1 MSSITLDLHTRFI
14 LLGGM
19 KILMLRRFPVKLVR
33 TVGIIFVL
41 ALLLVQ
47 RADACTS
54 FSVVT
59 KDGAIL
65 IGRSLEFGLVLDSKI
80 MIVPRGFKF
89 TSPAPN
95 GKEGLSWQAK
105 YGFVGMNT
113 KGADQTPDGL
123 NEAGLSVGL
132 LYLAGFAKYQEVGP
146 QDTSR
151 ALANLAVGNWML
163 SNFAT
168 VEEVKEAIK
177 NVVVF
182 DYLPPGYGSF
192 PLHFAIYDAK
202 GGALVIEYV
211 NGQRFV
217 YDNPVGVLTNSPP
230 FDWQL
235 TNLRNYINLTNL
247 NVASLKLGNF
257 VLEPLGQGTG
267 LLGVPGDY
275 TPPHRFVRAV
285 ALAYAS
291 VRPTTA
297 AEGANLA
304 FHILNNVDIPIGVV
318 ASKNPAP
325 TSTAG
330 PSTPKG
336 TIDTSGLEYDFTEWV
351 TVRDLTNKLFYFH
364 TYKNLAIRK
373 IDLKKLAFTGTTIQH
388 IDIESGE
395 QFVDTT
401 EKAK

>member
-1 MSSITLDLHTRFI
+1 
-14 LLGGM
+14 M
-19 KILMLRRFPVKLVR
+19 KILMLRRLPVKLVK
-33 TVGIIFVL
+33 TAGIIFVL

-54 FSVVT
+54 FSVVA

-65 IGRSLEFGLVLDSKI
+65 IGRSMEFGLLLDSKV

-89 TSPAPN
+89 TSPAPD

-113 KGADQTPDGL
+113 KGVDQTPDGL

-132 LYLAGFAKYQEVGP
+132 LYLPGFAKYQEVGA

-151 ALANLAVGNWML
+151 ALANLEVGNWML

-182 DYLPPGYGSF
+182 DYAPAGYGSF

-202 GGALVIEYV
+202 GASLVIEYV

-247 NVASLKLGNF
+247 NVTSLKLGNF

-267 LLGVPGDY
+267 LLGIPGDY

-291 VRPTTA
+291 VRPATS

-318 ASKNPAP
+318 ASKTAP

-330 PSTPKG
+330 SSTPKG
-336 TIDTSGLEYDFTEWV
+336 TTDASGLEYDFTEWV
-351 TVRDLTNKLFYFH
+351 TVRDLTNKLFYFR

-388 IDIESGE
+388 IDIQGGE
-395 QFVDTT
+395 QFVDAT

>member
-1 MSSITLDLHTRFI
+1 
-14 LLGGM
+14 M
-19 KILMLRRFPVKLVR
+19 KIWTLRRLPVKLVR
-33 TVGIIFVL
+33 SVGITFAL
-41 ALLLVQ
+41 ALLIIQPV
-47 RADACTS
+47 DACTS
-54 FSVVT
+54 FSVLA

-65 IGRSLEFGLVLDSKI
+65 IGRSLEFELRLESKV

-113 KGADQTPDGL
+113 RGDDQTPDGL

-132 LYLAGFAKYQEVGP
+132 LYLPGFAKYQEVGP

-151 ALANLAVGNWML
+151 ALANLEVGNWML

-182 DYLPPGYGSF
+182 DYVPPGYGSF

-202 GGALVIEYV
+202 GGAIVIEYV

-247 NVASLKLGNF
+247 NVTSLKLGNF
-257 VLEPLGQGTG
+257 ALQPLGQGTG
-267 LLGVPGDY
+267 LLGIPGDY

-285 ALAYAS
+285 ALAYGS
-291 VRPTTA
+291 IRPATA

-318 ASKNPAP
+318 ASKTEP
-325 TSTAG
+325 TSTPG
-330 PSTPKG
+330 SSTPKG
-336 TIDTSGLEYDFTEWV
+336 TTDASGLAYDFTEWV
-351 TVRDLTNKLFYFH
+351 TVRDLTNKLFYFR
-364 TYKNLAIRK
+364 TYKDLAIRK
-373 IDLKKLAFTGTTIQH
+373 IDLKKLPFTGKTIQH
-388 IDIESGE
+388 IDIEGGE
-395 QFVDTT
+395 QFVDAT

>member
-1 MSSITLDLHTRFI
+1 MFV
-14 LLGGM
+14 
-19 KILMLRRFPVKLVR
+19 LMLL
-33 TVGIIFVL
+33 L
-41 ALLLVQ
+41 AQ

-54 FSVVT
+54 FSVLA

-65 IGRSLEFGLVLDSKI
+65 IGRSLEFGLRLESKV

-89 TSPAPN
+89 TSPAPG
-95 GKEGLSWQAK
+95 GKDGLSWQAK

-113 KGADQTPDGL
+113 RGLDQTPDGL

-132 LYLAGFAKYQEVGP
+132 LYLPGFAKYQEVGA
-146 QDTSR
+146 QDRSR
-151 ALANLAVGNWML
+151 ALANLEVGNWIL

-182 DYLPPGYGSF
+182 DYALPGYGSF

-202 GGALVIEYV
+202 GGAIVIEYV

-247 NVASLKLGNF
+247 NVTSLKLGNF
-257 VLEPLGQGTG
+257 LLEPLGQGTG
-267 LLGVPGDY
+267 LLGIPGDY

-291 VRPTTA
+291 VRPATS

-318 ASKNPAP
+318 ASKTAP

-330 PSTPKG
+330 SSTPKS
-336 TIDTSGLEYDFTEWV
+336 TTDASGLEYDFTEWV
-351 TVRDLTNKLFYFH
+351 TVRDLTNKLFYYR

-373 IDLKKLAFTGTTIQH
+373 IDLKKLPFTGKTIQH
-388 IDIESGE
+388 IDIEGGE
-395 QFVDTT
+395 QFVDAT